1 MGERERGKRWKL
13 MCMGERESVRINVEE
28 DKDAL
33 ILITENT
40 DNHK

>member
-1 MGERERGKRWKL
+1 